1 MRSCGKKR
9 MRRKGICILISI
21 FCCFVVFSSFPSEN
35 SIVSTGVPL
44 PERIVGILL
53 LLLAQNFYVYTY
65 SFLLHIISLSIVV
78 FLSFLSCQI
87 AAPHAFSSFVLST
100 AWYVPW
106 KHGECAPHFMPH
118 TRACMYGNFSCGHLF
133 PINQCLVIYFEEI
146 QLAVACFQAQWIMC
160 TVFLIRGRWMRHE
173 V

>member
-1 MRSCGKKR
+1 MAMRSCGKKR

-65 SFLLHIISLSIVV
+65 SFLLHIISLSILV

-87 AAPHAFSSFVLST
+87 AAPHAFSSFVLSN
-100 AWYVPW
+100 A
-106 KHGECAPHFMPH
+106 
-118 TRACMYGNFSCGHLF
+118 
-133 PINQCLVIYFEEI
+133 
-146 QLAVACFQAQWIMC
+146 
-160 TVFLIRGRWMRHE
+160 
-173 V
+173 